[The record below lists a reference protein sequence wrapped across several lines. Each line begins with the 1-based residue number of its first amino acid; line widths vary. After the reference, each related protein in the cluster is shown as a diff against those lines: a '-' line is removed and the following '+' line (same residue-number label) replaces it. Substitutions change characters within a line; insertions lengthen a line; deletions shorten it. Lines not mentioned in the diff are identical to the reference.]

1 VLLLSIVKVL
11 PLVMVV
17 EARAPPARS
26 AALAAKPT
34 ANRFTTALTLIILM
48 LILFMGVGSAR
59 DHRIR
64 IDRSNGFL
72 CGNQVAE
79 RDPLFKKAAPDSS
92 PFFA

>member
-1 VLLLSIVKVL
+1 
-11 PLVMVV
+11 
-17 EARAPPARS
+17 
-26 AALAAKPT
+26 
-34 ANRFTTALTLIILM
+34 
-48 LILFMGVGSAR
+48 MGVGSAR

>member
-1 VLLLSIVKVL
+1 LIVKVL
-11 PLVMVV
+11 PLAMVV

-59 DHRIR
+59 TIA
-64 IDRSNGFL
+64 SASTEAM
-72 CGNQVAE
+72 V
-79 RDPLFKKAAPDSS
+79 
-92 PFFA
+92 FFAEIRWLNAIRCSK